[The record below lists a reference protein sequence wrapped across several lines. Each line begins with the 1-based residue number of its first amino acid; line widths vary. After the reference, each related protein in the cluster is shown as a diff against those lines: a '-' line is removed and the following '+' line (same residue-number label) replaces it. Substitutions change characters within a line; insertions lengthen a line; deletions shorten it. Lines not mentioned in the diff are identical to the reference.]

1 MKMEMKIYQIQTK
14 IIDLRLFNRKTK
26 NLTDKFSQFE
36 NKQNIIKFEIRDE
49 TKIKY
54 IKSSMRA

>member
-1 MKMEMKIYQIQTK
+1 MKIYQIQTK
-14 IIDLRLFNRKTK
+14 IIDLRLFNRKAK